1 MLKPFHDMKQE
12 KKQTKIFYG
21 WYILAIGMAGSI
33 LGAGT
38 SNLFM
43 SIMLKPFTEEF
54 GWSRTAVTGAI
65 TTGTILAGLVSL
77 PFGKMVDRY
86 GTRWLTSLGA
96 FVAAGM
102 YVLMT
107 KFVELWQFY
116 VVFVMARVI
125 SMGAVT
131 NIAPRTAA
139 VNWFRRYRGR
149 ALGLLSMATPLGASM
164 LAMIAQFIM
173 QDHGWRTVFLVFAL
187 AMLFLQALPAALIL
201 RRRPEDLGLVPDGGP
216 SVDVTPAS
224 SLKRADEEES
234 DWTLSEAIRTP
245 TMWLL
250 IAAII
255 VGLIVNTGIG
265 FHLVAYYTDIGIAPS
280 IAVGALSLYAFTGAL
295 GNIIWGFLSER
306 LSERFLASAVMV
318 LTAITILYLQSVRTI
333 TGAFIFA
340 VIFGLTSR
348 GEGTLVN
355 IILAQYYGR
364 SSYGAINGFVMP
376 FHNLGLGFGPLIS
389 SVSFD
394 LTGSYQTL
402 FSVFIGASMIAAVLF
417 WLSKKPTLPV
427 RNASSPLLER

>member
-1 MLKPFHDMKQE
+1 MKQQKTE
-12 KKQTKIFYG
+12 GKIFYG
-21 WYILAIGMAGSI
+21 WYILAVGMAGSI

-38 SNLFM
+38 SQLFM
-43 SIMLKPFTEEF
+43 STMLKPLTEEF
-54 GWSRTAVTGAI
+54 GWSRTAVTGAV
-65 TTGTILAGLVSL
+65 TTGTIVAGLVSL
-77 PFGKMVDRY
+77 PFGKLVDRY
-86 GTRWLTSLGA
+86 GTRCLTSLGA
-96 FVAAGM
+96 LVTAGT
-102 YVLMT
+102 YFLMT
-107 KFVELWQFY
+107 KFVVLWQFY

-125 SMGAVT
+125 STGAVT
-131 NIAPRTAA
+131 SIAPRTAA

-173 QDHGWRTVFLVFAL
+173 QDHGWRTVFLTFAL
-187 AMLFLQALPAALIL
+187 AMVLLQALPAALVL
-201 RRRPEDLGLVPDGGP
+201 RRRPEDLGLVPDGSPGEG
-216 SVDVTPAS
+216 VTPTS
-224 SLKRADEEES
+224 SLKRVAEEEYN
-234 DWTLSEAIRTP
+234 WTLSEAIRTP

-265 FHLVAYYTDIGIAPS
+265 FHMVAYYTDIGIAPS

-295 GNIIWGFLSER
+295 GNIIWGFLSEK

-318 LTAITILYLQSVRTI
+318 LTAITILYLQSVRAT
-333 TGAFIFA
+333 TGALIFA
-340 VIFGLTSR
+340 AIFGLTSR

-364 SSYGAINGFVMP
+364 SSFGAINGFVMP

-394 LTGSYQTL
+394 LTGSYQGL
-402 FSVFIGASMIAAVLF
+402 FTTFIGASIIASILF
-417 WLSKKPTLPV
+417 WLAKKPTFPA
-427 RNASSPLLER
+427 RNASSPLLQR

>member
-1 MLKPFHDMKQE
+1 MKQE

-43 SIMLKPFTEEF
+43 SIMLKPLTEEF

-77 PFGKMVDRY
+77 PFGKLVDRY

-96 FVAAGM
+96 VVAAGM

-306 LSERFLASAVMV
+306 FSERFLASVVMV
-318 LTAITILYLQSVRTI
+318 LTAATILYLQSVRTI

-340 VIFGLTSR
+340 ALFGLTSR

-427 RNASSPLLER
+427 RNTSSPLLQR

>member
-1 MLKPFHDMKQE
+1 MRMYHDMKQKE
-12 KKQTKIFYG
+12 KQGKIFYG

-33 LGAGT
+33 FGAGT
-38 SNLFM
+38 SQLFM
-43 SIMLKPFTEEF
+43 STMLKPLTEEF

-77 PFGKMVDRY
+77 PFGKLVDRY

-96 FVAAGM
+96 FVTAGL

-107 KFVELWQFY
+107 KFVGLWQFY
-116 VVFVMARVI
+116 FVFVMARII
-125 SMGAVT
+125 SMGTIT

-149 ALGLLSMATPLGASM
+149 ALGLLSMATPLGASL

-201 RRRPEDLGLVPDGGP
+201 RRRPEDLGLVPDGSP
-216 SVDVTPAS
+216 SVDVTPTL
-224 SLKRADEEES
+224 SLKTTVKEEVN
-234 DWTLSEAIRTP
+234 WTLSEAIRTP
-245 TMWLL
+245 TLWIL
-250 IAAII
+250 IAAVI

-295 GNIIWGFLSER
+295 GNIIWGFLSEK

-318 LTAITILYLQSVRTI
+318 LTAITILYLQSVKTI

-364 SSYGAINGFVMP
+364 SSYGTINGFVMP

-389 SVSFD
+389 AVSFD
-394 LTGSYQTL
+394 LTGAYETL
-402 FSVFIGASMIAAVLF
+402 FSVFLGASLIAAILF
-417 WLSKKPTLPV
+417 WLAKKPALPV

>member
-1 MLKPFHDMKQE
+1 MNGAMTQQKAE
-12 KKQTKIFYG
+12 GKIFYG
-21 WYILAIGMAGSI
+21 WYILAVGMVGSI

-38 SNLFM
+38 SQLFM
-43 SIMLKPFTEEF
+43 STMLKPLTEEF

-65 TTGTILAGLVSL
+65 TTGTIVAGLFSL
-77 PFGKMVDRY
+77 PFGKLVDRY

-96 FVAAGM
+96 LVTAGM
-102 YVLMT
+102 YFLMT
-107 KFVELWQFY
+107 KFVVLWQFY
-116 VVFVMARVI
+116 VVFVIARII
-125 SMGAVT
+125 SMSAVT

-164 LAMIAQFIM
+164 LAMIAQFII
-173 QDHGWRTVFLVFAL
+173 QNHGWRTVFLTFAL
-187 AMLFLQALPAALIL
+187 AMVLLQALPAALVL
-201 RRRPEDLGLVPDGGP
+201 RRRPEDLGLVPDGNPG
-216 SVDVTPAS
+216 VDVTPTS
-224 SLKRADEEES
+224 SFKRGTEEEYN
-234 DWTLSEAIRTP
+234 WTLSEAIRTP

-250 IAAII
+250 VAAII
-255 VGLIVNTGIG
+255 AGLIVNTGIA

-280 IAVGALSLYAFTGAL
+280 IAVGALSLYAFTGAV

-318 LTAITILYLQSVRTI
+318 LTAITVLYLQSVRTT

-340 VIFGLTSR
+340 AIFGLTSR

-364 SSYGAINGFVMP
+364 SSYGAINGFVLP
-376 FHNLGLGFGPLIS
+376 FHNIGLGLGPLIS

-394 LTGSYQTL
+394 LTGSYRTL
-402 FSVFIGASMIAAVLF
+402 FSTFMGTSMVAAILF
-417 WLSKKPTLPV
+417 WLAKKPALPV
-427 RNASSPLLER
+427 TNVSSP

>member
-1 MLKPFHDMKQE
+1 MKQE

-43 SIMLKPFTEEF
+43 SIMLKPLTEEF

-77 PFGKMVDRY
+77 PFGKLVDRY

-96 FVAAGM
+96 VVAAGM

-306 LSERFLASAVMV
+306 FSERFLASVVMV
-318 LTAITILYLQSVRTI
+318 LTAATILYLQSVRTI

-340 VIFGLTSR
+340 TLFGLTSR

-427 RNASSPLLER
+427 RNTSSPLLQR

>member
-1 MLKPFHDMKQE
+1 MNGDMKQKE
-12 KKQTKIFYG
+12 KQGKIFYG

-43 SIMLKPFTEEF
+43 SIMLKPLTEEF

-77 PFGKMVDRY
+77 PFGKLVDRY

-96 FVAAGM
+96 VVAAGM

-224 SLKRADEEES
+224 SLKRTDEEES

-306 LSERFLASAVMV
+306 LSERFLASVVMV
-318 LTAITILYLQSVRTI
+318 LTAATILYLQSVRTI
-333 TGAFIFA
+333 TGAFVFA
-340 VIFGLTSR
+340 VLFGLTSR

-427 RNASSPLLER
+427 RNTSSPLLER

>member
-1 MLKPFHDMKQE
+1 MNGDMKQE

-33 LGAGT
+33 VGAGT

-43 SIMLKPFTEEF
+43 SIMLKPLTEEF

-77 PFGKMVDRY
+77 PFGKLVDRY
-86 GTRWLTSLGA
+86 GTRLLTSLGA

-102 YVLMT
+102 YLLMT

-116 VVFVMARVI
+116 TVYVMARII

-149 ALGLLSMATPLGASM
+149 ALGLLSMATPLGASI

-224 SLKRADEEES
+224 SLKRAVEEEYN
-234 DWTLSEAIRTP
+234 WTLSEAIRTP

-318 LTAITILYLQSVRTI
+318 LTAVTVLYLQSVRTI

-340 VIFGLTSR
+340 VLFGLTSR
-348 GEGTLVN
+348 GEGTLVS

-364 SSYGAINGFVMP
+364 RSYGAISGFVFP
-376 FHNLGLGFGPLIS
+376 FNNIGLGFGPLLS

-402 FSVFIGASMIAAVLF
+402 FSVFIGASMVAALLF
-417 WLSKKPTLPV
+417 WLSKKPTPPV
-427 RNASSPLLER
+427 RNTSSPLLER